1 MAMGSMGEEDIM
13 AMGSMGFGSWVAAGA
28 AAFALFGA
36 AQAQAAGAIAF
47 GTWNGGATTA
57 QVLAPGG
64 SAVKTGGAA
73 APASM
78 ANNPALNGSAWAHT
92 GSWYSLEVS
101 DLATLQIQITS
112 QNPTGFAPGL
122 SVWAIGNGGAF
133 DGGTTSFGG
142 EVSTAAFGTP
152 HSFNAFGT
160 LGSAGTLW
168 MQDGQGGNAKEL
180 LGYAIS
186 GPSVLSATGWGETI
200 LNGAHDMRLSNAYA
214 TGVSGSVGTGLASL
228 TLTGVEAGWL
238 AIYVGGTNPALS
250 GSLFDVTV
258 SAVPEPGTALL
269 LGLGLSGLALRGR
282 AAKG

>member
-1 MAMGSMGEEDIM
+1 MTARASL
-13 AMGSMGFGSWVAAGA
+13 GFGDWMAAGA
-28 AAFALFGA
+28 AALGLFFGS
-36 AQAQAAGAIAF
+36 AQAHAAGAVAF
-47 GTWNGGATTA
+47 ASWDGGATTA
-57 QVLAPGG
+57 QVLAPG
-64 SAVKTGGAA
+64 STAVATGGAA

-92 GSWYSLEVS
+92 GKWYSLEVG
-101 DLATLQIQITS
+101 DLAQLQIEITS

-142 EVSTAAFGTP
+142 EISTAAFGTP
-152 HSFNAFGT
+152 HSFNAFGA

-180 LGYAIS
+180 LGYAVS

-200 LNGAHDMRLSNAYA
+200 LNGAHDMRLSNAHA
-214 TGVSGSVGTGLASL
+214 TGVSGSVGTGIASL

-238 AIYVGGTNPALS
+238 AIHVGGTDPSLS

-269 LGLGLSGLALRGR
+269 LGLGLTGLALRGR
-282 AAKG
+282 AAKD